1 MDNLSVHMERT
12 RLALV
17 QAVNGVLNESKLP
30 AYLLEGIVEGILA
43 DIRRQKNAELVAAL
57 QQSADKTDD
66 KEASDGNAPV

>member
-17 QAVNGVLNESKLP
+17 QAVNGVLIESKLP

-57 QQSADKTDD
+57 QQSADKPED
-66 KEASDGNAPV
+66 KEAD